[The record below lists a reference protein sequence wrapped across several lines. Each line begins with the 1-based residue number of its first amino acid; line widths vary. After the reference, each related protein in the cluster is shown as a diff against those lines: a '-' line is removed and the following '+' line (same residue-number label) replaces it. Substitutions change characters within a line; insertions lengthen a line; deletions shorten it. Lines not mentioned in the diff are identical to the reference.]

1 MNKNNKS
8 MATLV
13 KQLSKQELTQ
23 IEGGVAP
30 GPNGGC
36 TPSLPGDPFVILK
49 GLGL

>member
-1 MNKNNKS
+1 MNKNKKSIAINK
-8 MATLV
+8 
-13 KQLSKQELTQ
+13 LSKQELTQ